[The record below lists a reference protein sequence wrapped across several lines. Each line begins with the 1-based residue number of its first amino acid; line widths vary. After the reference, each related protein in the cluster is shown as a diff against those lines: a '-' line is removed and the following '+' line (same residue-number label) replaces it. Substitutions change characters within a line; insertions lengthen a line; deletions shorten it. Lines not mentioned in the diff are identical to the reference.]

1 MHAAIRQIG
10 MRTAFELLA
19 AKPKHEQHYKVRPN
33 AVVCRELAHG
43 GVVLRAGLHAEKRM
57 RVPLAEVVEVPKVV
71 AMRTAVHLDG
81 FDYSAQAANE
91 RGDSAS
97 LVHRKTADD
106 EVVRADVLAEQHTAA
121 LPMSGASE
129 SSNEELPY
137 LRRNRYPQHLRPR
150 SRRSGARRW
159 WRPHHQSM
167 ALEHPHLPGRGTG

>member
-1 MHAAIRQIG
+1 MHAAIRQVS
-10 MRTAFELLA
+10 MRTAFKLLA

-33 AVVCRELAHG
+33 ATVRREIAHS
-43 GVVLRAGLHAEKRM
+43 GVVLGAGLHAEKRM
-57 RVPLAEVVEVPKVV
+57 RVPLAEVVEVPEVV
-71 AMRTAVHLDG
+71 AMRTAVRLDG
-81 FDYSAQAANE
+81 LDYATQTANE

-97 LVHRKTADD
+97 LVHRKTADG

-167 ALEHPHLPGRGTG
+167 AMDHPQLPGRGTG